1 MRKRL
6 LRTAFRPLCDALP
19 TVLITPALRPPTRQP
34 ACDSASPTPAAAL
47 ILSMVFISTVRHPL
61 GILPPT
67 TKDHAY
73 PIRYP
78 TRHRGSILAK
88 LGFPPMT
95 LQTPKSQHT
104 PKPKTMLSRCA
115 ANDLPAWQPAA
126 FVLSMVFSLW
136 ARQLLGIW
144 GGGFKRPCLANMQ
157 PESTASS
164 TFQYSTRSKHG
175 VCLWHFINPGED
187 NRQTQKPCLSS
198 VLHVGITHPPQ
209 PLGQQIR

>member
-6 LRTAFRPLCDALP
+6 PRTAFCPLCDALP

-34 ACDSASPTPAAAL
+34 ACDSASPTPAAAHV
-47 ILSMVFISTVRHPL
+47 LSMVFILRARQLL
-61 GILPPT
+61 GIPPPT

-88 LGFPPMT
+88 LEFPPTT

-104 PKPKTMLSRCA
+104 PKPKTMLIRCA
-115 ANDLPAWQPAA
+115 ANGLPAWPPAA

-136 ARQLLGIW
+136 ARQLLGL
-144 GGGFKRPCLANMQ
+144 RTMDPQTPCL
-157 PESTASS
+157 E
-164 TFQYSTRSKHG
+164 H
-175 VCLWHFINPGED
+175 L
-187 NRQTQKPCLSS
+187 
-198 VLHVGITHPPQ
+198 
-209 PLGQQIR
+209 PLRWP

>member
-6 LRTAFRPLCDALP
+6 LRTRFA
-19 TVLITPALRPPTRQP
+19 TPSRPPSSPRRSSRQP
-34 ACDSASPTPAAAL
+34 SDLPAAQLPRPPAAAL
-47 ILSMVFISTVRHPL
+47 ILSMVFISTARHPL

-88 LGFPPMT
+88 LGFPPTT
-95 LQTPKSQHT
+95 LQIPKSQHT

-136 ARQLLGIW
+136 ARQLLGL
-144 GGGFKRPCLANMQ
+144 RTMDPQTPCL
-157 PESTASS
+157 E
-164 TFQYSTRSKHG
+164 H
-175 VCLWHFINPGED
+175 L
-187 NRQTQKPCLSS
+187 
-198 VLHVGITHPPQ
+198 
-209 PLGQQIR
+209 PLRWP

>member
-1 MRKRL
+1 MPPPHCL
-6 LRTAFRPLCDALP
+6 PPASRPLCDALP
-19 TVLITPALRPPTRQP
+19 AVLITPALRPPTQQP

-136 ARQLLGIW
+136 ARQLLGL
-144 GGGFKRPCLANMQ
+144 RTMDPQTPCL
-157 PESTASS
+157 E
-164 TFQYSTRSKHG
+164 H
-175 VCLWHFINPGED
+175 L
-187 NRQTQKPCLSS
+187 
-198 VLHVGITHPPQ
+198 
-209 PLGQQIR
+209 PLRWP